1 VEFILA
7 PGSTGLAAK
16 SCSPTR
22 TVEEMMGKRSKLLTS
37 LAVAA
42 VCLAAAPAVG
52 QYAAYPDGREPAY
65 FTTLYSDSSHTTV
78 VGHITP
84 ECGYAYVQYT
94 LDGTYSIYGVDELVG
109 YCTQYGWEQL

>member
-1 VEFILA
+1 
-7 PGSTGLAAK
+7 
-16 SCSPTR
+16 
-22 TVEEMMGKRSKLLTS
+22 MQKRSKLLIPAA
-37 LAVAA
+37 LATMF
-42 VCLAAAPAVG
+42 LAAGPAAS

-109 YCTQYGWEQL
+109 YCTAYGWAPV